1 MGLLTQCDQEHIK
14 GDGLAYGQGDALQR
28 DDSFSASFSLSLISR
43 KKAQAWI
50 LWALL
55 SQKNKGSSVLLQLIK
70 QTDINSPLKSYF
82 AYP

>member
-43 KKAQAWI
+43 KKAQA
-50 LWALL
+50 
-55 SQKNKGSSVLLQLIK
+55 
-70 QTDINSPLKSYF
+70 
-82 AYP
+82 